1 MLRAG
6 FAPRFPARGAGVC
19 PGAALPPL
27 PGQSQE
33 PLAPLPAPRPVP
45 SAVLGSAWEEEGAP
59 VCWDHPGRCPKA
71 GWALGC
77 PWLCNP
83 GTPCLPAA
91 GRGDADYGDLRDE
104 GHYLYLDEDGSG
116 WGSAGPLEVLA
127 GPARCQDTYPDWISL
142 YCWAPFHATLM
153 ATPEGSRCC
162 WDQISRWVHVGP
174 AVPDAHWEQG
184 RRGGRVPVASGRPH
198 AAPSAAPTASS
209 PAAPSCWPSCSPAP
223 GPAPASMPSSCSRP
237 HAQQS
242 PERGSNP
249 SRQLPSPWLPL
260 RLRGAGNSP
269 LPSQPWELRSGMRV
283 RGTGQSGEGDLGI
296 PGEEAGPVARGG
308 GWAWGSRYLR
318 LPWGWGGTG
327 RRVLGSGVLTLH
339 GPSPFLGTPG
349 GWLGAPGMPGWGRG
363 APALAGGHHQ
373 VPARPR
379 RMPRRGRLAWPRGHA
394 EIIGCL
400 PGRGSRHPARGSSGS
415 NKEQDQGGSNLW
427 PPACQGLTASR
438 LHPRKV
444 PRCPGGAAAAAR
456 EGPAG
461 SARTFAGEREAWRAH
476 PSAAGRVPPS
486 CASSSSD
493 SRSARP
499 GRAVKGEALGSRS
512 APGQR

>member
-162 WDQISRWVHVGP
+162 WDQISSAYSELSGCTQLLAQLLSCPWPSAGLDAFFLQPPSRSAEPGEGLKPQQAAAQPLAAPAPARGWQQPPSLPALGIEEWDEGEGDRAEWGGGSGHPWGGSRTRGTGGRLGLGVQVPASALGVGGHREKGPGQRSPDP
-174 AVPDAHWEQG
+174 ARAEPLPWHPRGLAGSTRDAGLGEGSPGLGWRPPSGPCPSPPDAPEG
-184 RRGGRVPVASGRPH
+184 
-198 AAPSAAPTASS
+198 AAGL
-209 PAAPSCWPSCSPAP
+209 AP
-223 GPAPASMPSSCSRP
+223 GPR
-237 HAQQS
+237 
-242 PERGSNP
+242 
-249 SRQLPSPWLPL
+249 
-260 RLRGAGNSP
+260 
-269 LPSQPWELRSGMRV
+269 
-283 RGTGQSGEGDLGI
+283 
-296 PGEEAGPVARGG
+296 
-308 GWAWGSRYLR
+308 
-318 LPWGWGGTG
+318 
-327 RRVLGSGVLTLH
+327 
-339 GPSPFLGTPG
+339 
-349 GWLGAPGMPGWGRG
+349 
-363 APALAGGHHQ
+363 
-373 VPARPR
+373 
-379 RMPRRGRLAWPRGHA
+379 
-394 EIIGCL
+394 
-400 PGRGSRHPARGSSGS
+400 
-415 NKEQDQGGSNLW
+415 
-427 PPACQGLTASR
+427 
-438 LHPRKV
+438 
-444 PRCPGGAAAAAR
+444 
-456 EGPAG
+456 
-461 SARTFAGEREAWRAH
+461 
-476 PSAAGRVPPS
+476 
-486 CASSSSD
+486 
-493 SRSARP
+493 
-499 GRAVKGEALGSRS
+499 
-512 APGQR
+512 

>member
-223 GPAPASMPSSCSRP
+223 GPAPASMPSSCRSTLNTSPTARGLGPPGWAGRP
-237 HAQQS
+237 
-242 PERGSNP
+242 PRWPWLRPWGSVASYPLQPP
-249 SRQLPSPWLPL
+249 SRSAEPGEGLKPQQAAAQPLAAPAPARGWQQPPSLPALGIEEWDEGEGDRAEWGGGSGHPWGGS
-260 RLRGAGNSP
+260 RT
-269 LPSQPWELRSGMRV
+269 
-283 RGTGQSGEGDLGI
+283 RGTGGRLG
-296 PGEEAGPVARGG
+296 
-308 GWAWGSRYLR
+308 
-318 LPWGWGGTG
+318 
-327 RRVLGSGVLTLH
+327 LGV
-339 GPSPFLGTPG
+339 
-349 GWLGAPGMPGWGRG
+349 
-363 APALAGGHHQ
+363 Q
-373 VPARPR
+373 VPA
-379 RMPRRGRLAWPRGHA
+379 
-394 EIIGCL
+394 
-400 PGRGSRHPARGSSGS
+400 S
-415 NKEQDQGGSNLW
+415 
-427 PPACQGLTASR
+427 
-438 LHPRKV
+438 
-444 PRCPGGAAAAAR
+444 
-456 EGPAG
+456 
-461 SARTFAGEREAWRAH
+461 
-476 PSAAGRVPPS
+476 
-486 CASSSSD
+486 
-493 SRSARP
+493 
-499 GRAVKGEALGSRS
+499 ALGVGGHREKG
-512 APGQR
+512 PGQRSPDPARAEPLPWHPRGLAGSTRDAGLGEGSPGLGWRPPSGPCPSPPDAPEGAAGLAPGPR